1 MKQIHKI
8 LLLAALAGAALPV
21 SAMPI
26 GLRTAIWGISAA
38 NGRAAVSRLL
48 PETESSAEI
57 KVVLKEFSDETVA
70 ANITDHSEYE
80 EFREWALETGARA
93 DVLTASTTAYLSF
106 ATGSPVLVAEPQ
118 DGDLVIDEVSSIGAD
133 GTIEMVFSLADVVIA
148 PQALEERLRAVFS
161 IAGAETLKAAEFSES
176 NLEFSLSSTE
186 DGRVKAV
193 VAPKKG
199 ADGKAPASFFMRVK
213 MKQ

>member
-26 GLRTAIWGISAA
+26 GLRTAVWGVSSA
-38 NGRAAVSRLL
+38 NGRAAVGRLL

-57 KVVLKEFSDETVA
+57 KVVRKEFSDETVA
-70 ANITDHSEYE
+70 ANITDHSDYE

-133 GTIEMVFSLADVVIA
+133 GTIEMVFSLADVEIGH
-148 PQALEERLRAVFS
+148 QAFGERLKTIFS
-161 IAGAETLKAAEFSES
+161 VVGAKTIDEGAFSDA
-176 NLEFSLSSTE
+176 NLTFSLIPMD

-193 VAPKKG
+193 VAPKK
-199 ADGKAPASFFMRVK
+199 DENGKVPSAFFMKVK
-213 MKQ
+213 VK

>member
-8 LLLAALAGAALPV
+8 LMLAAMAGAALPV

-26 GLRTAIWGISAA
+26 GLRTAVWGVSSA
-38 NGRAAVSRLL
+38 NGRAAVGRLL

-133 GTIEMVFSLADVVIA
+133 GTIEMVFSLADVEIGH
-148 PQALEERLRAVFS
+148 QAFGERLKTIFS
-161 IAGAETLKAAEFSES
+161 VVGVKTIDEGAFSDA
-176 NLEFSLSSTE
+176 NLTFSLIPMD

-193 VAPKKG
+193 VAPKK
-199 ADGKAPASFFMRVK
+199 DENGKVPSAFFMKVK
-213 MKQ
+213 VK

>member
-8 LLLAALAGAALPV
+8 LMIAALAGAALPA

-26 GLRTAIWGISAA
+26 GLRTAVWGVSGA
-38 NGRAAVSRLL
+38 NGRAAVGRLL
-48 PETESSAEI
+48 PETDSMSEI
-57 KVVLKEFSDETVA
+57 KAALNDFSDKTVT
-70 ANITDHSEYE
+70 ANITDNSTYK

-133 GTIEMVFSLADVVIA
+133 GTIEMVFSLADVEIGH
-148 PQALEERLRAVFS
+148 QAFGERLKTIFS
-161 IAGAETLKAAEFSES
+161 VVGAKTIDEGAFSDA
-176 NLEFSLSSTE
+176 NLTFSLIPMD

-193 VAPKKG
+193 VAPKK
-199 ADGKAPASFFMRVK
+199 DENGKVPSAFFMKVK
-213 MKQ
+213 VK

>member
-8 LLLAALAGAALPV
+8 LMLAALAGAALPA

-26 GLRTAIWGISAA
+26 GLRTAVWGVSGA
-38 NGRAAVSRLL
+38 NGRAAVGRLL
-48 PETESSAEI
+48 PETDSTSEI
-57 KVVLKEFSDETVA
+57 KAALNDFSDKTVT
-70 ANITDHSEYE
+70 ANITDNSTYE

-118 DGDLVIDEVSSIGAD
+118 DGDLVIDEVSPAGAD
-133 GTIEMVFSLADVVIA
+133 GTIEMIFSLAEVEIGH
-148 PQALEERLRAVFS
+148 QAFGERLKTIFS
-161 IAGAETLKAAEFSES
+161 VVGAKTIDEGAFSDA
-176 NLEFSLSSTE
+176 NLTFSLIPMD

-193 VAPKKG
+193 VAPKK
-199 ADGKAPASFFMRVK
+199 DENGKVPSAFFMKVK
-213 MKQ
+213 VK